1 MEKIF
6 GIVQMDIAPGAEQTF
21 RDCAQACVEAA
32 RKDLTGTTAYE
43 WFLSEDGRSCTV
55 LEIYDGPAAL
65 AHHGQMVGHTL
76 APVMDIAKFNI
87 LFAGDVPAALI
98 ERIGQRLGKVDYFGE
113 RFQGCLTASAPAR
126 AGAGAENMIF
136 AVARF
141 SVMPGKEAVFRALAE
156 ECFTVVGGNEP
167 DTLGY
172 EWFLSS
178 SGTECLT
185 VDVYRN
191 EQALAEHMKNAGEIM
206 AKILQVVRSD
216 VKIYGHVSVEMR
228 KRFQSGLGVQFMA
241 PQIQGVM
248 CSRRSAEEF
257 AS

>member
-6 GIVQMDIAPGAEQTF
+6 GIVHMDIAPGAEQTF
-21 RDCAQACVEAA
+21 RECAQACVEAA

-55 LEIYDGPAAL
+55 LEIYDGLDAL
-65 AHHGQMVGHTL
+65 THHGQMVGHTL

-98 ERIGQRLGKVDYFGE
+98 ERMGQRLGKVEYFGE
-113 RFQGCLTASAPAR
+113 RFQGRLIASAPAR
-126 AGAGAENMIF
+126 AGAGEENMIF

-156 ECFTVVGGNEP
+156 ECFAVVGGNEP

-172 EWFLSS
+172 EWFLNS

-185 VDVYRN
+185 VDVYRD
-191 EQALAEHMKNAGEIM
+191 ERALATHMKNAGPIM

-216 VKIYGHVSVEMR
+216 VKLYGHVSAEMR
-228 KRFQSGLGVQFMA
+228 KRFLGGLGVQFMA

-248 CSRRSAEEF
+248 GSRQIAEDLQP
-257 AS
+257 